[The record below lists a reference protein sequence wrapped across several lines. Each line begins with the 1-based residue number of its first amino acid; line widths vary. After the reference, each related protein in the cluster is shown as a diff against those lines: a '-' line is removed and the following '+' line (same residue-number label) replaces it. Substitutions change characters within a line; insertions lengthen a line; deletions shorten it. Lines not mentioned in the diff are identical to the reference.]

1 MLQLGL
7 WVEGVVRVGVGQVNK
22 LDVIIFGVAISCLIC
37 DSQQQSQWLRF
48 LKTRVCYLQ
57 QQHRV
62 ANECFYHYLLTALII
77 LVNVIRYHHHTVSP
91 VLE

>member
-7 WVEGVVRVGVGQVNK
+7 WVEGVVRVGVCQVNK

-37 DSQQQSQWLRF
+37 DSQQQSQWLWF

-62 ANECFYHYLLTALII
+62 ANEYFLPTALII
-77 LVNVIRYHHHTVSP
+77 LVNVICYHHHTLSP